1 MTKHTHREDPLNWF
15 SLEQAK
21 LETQLGE
28 PIFVTLNIVY
38 DGYVEVK
45 LMTPDGEYGFSKGW
59 SLEAAVA
66 EAGKM
71 LAMVREYE
79 ASLKE
84 IA

>member
-1 MTKHTHREDPLNWF
+1 MKKAPRKEDPLNWF

-66 EAGKM
+66 EAGQM
-71 LAMVREYE
+71 LMMVHEYE
-79 ASLKE
+79 ASLKK
-84 IA
+84 AV